1 MVDILYGVSCWRRAC
16 SCAESPVVF
25 LHVGIEVGE
34 VGDAKACHGLADV
47 LLGGRVDEALACTE
61 AEVAGVTEVVLQG
74 LAQGIGLV
82 YGEAREHLHE
92 AAGIAYLRG
101 RMEHG
106 AVALCG
112 GEVGGVDD
120 GDGLLVGRQHLQ
132 GYTAQ
137 ALGSTWAVCFDT
149 QAEGLGHGAK

>member
-1 MVDILYGVSCWRRAC
+1 M
-16 SCAESPVVF
+16 
-25 LHVGIEVGE
+25 
-34 VGDAKACHGLADV
+34 

-92 AAGIAYLRG
+92 ATGIAHLRG
-101 RMEHG
+101 RMGHG

-112 GEVGGVDD
+112 GKVGGVDD

-132 GYTAQ
+132 GYAAQ
-137 ALGSTWAVCFDT
+137 ALGSTRAVSFDT
-149 QAEGLGHGAK
+149 QAEGLGMGRSEVVFFIAEVFYNANLQKKSCNAIVYREK

>member
-1 MVDILYGVSCWRRAC
+1 MVRLESHF
-16 SCAESPVVF
+16 AEIIWYWDTPDLQDTASDGDVRNDWARSPVVF
-25 LHVGIEVGE
+25 LHVGIEVGK

-74 LAQGIGLV
+74 LAQSIGLV

-92 AAGIAYLRG
+92 AAGIAHLRG

-106 AVALCG
+106 TIALCG

-120 GDGLLVGRQHLQ
+120 GDGLLVGRQHL
-132 GYTAQ
+132 
-137 ALGSTWAVCFDT
+137 
-149 QAEGLGHGAK
+149 